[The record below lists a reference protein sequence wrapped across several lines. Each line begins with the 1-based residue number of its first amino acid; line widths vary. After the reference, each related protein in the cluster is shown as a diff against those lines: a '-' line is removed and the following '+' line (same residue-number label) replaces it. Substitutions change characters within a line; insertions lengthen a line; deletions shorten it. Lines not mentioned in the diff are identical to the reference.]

1 MKNHNPN
8 EIPQMDV
15 QVMTASRSGILGKIL
30 VFTLLATQIPLQA
43 DEPAEFDCVIE
54 PNQLVELSSP
64 VTGIID
70 TIDVDRSD
78 PVEQDQV
85 VAKLKSTVEQARV
98 ALARAR
104 AKFSG
109 EITAKKVS
117 LEFAKRKQAR
127 TDELFKKKAV
137 PFQLKDEAETEA
149 ILAASELRQAQQNK
163 RLAEL
168 ELAHAQETL
177 ALRSIRSPVS
187 GVVVERLKAPGEYVE
202 DHPIL
207 QIAEIDPLKVEV
219 ILPVSHF
226 GSIHTG
232 MTAEVLPEIDENHPY
247 PATVTLVDRVVD
259 AASGTFGVRLELP
272 NSEHQLPGGL
282 RCKVRFQSQKS
293 PRG

>member
-1 MKNHNPN
+1 M
-8 EIPQMDV
+8 I
-15 QVMTASRSGILGKIL
+15 ASRSGMLQKIL
-30 VFTLLATQIPLQA
+30 VFTLLIIPIFLRA
-43 DEPAEFDCVIE
+43 DEPTEFDCVIE

-78 PVEQDQV
+78 PVEQHQA

-104 AKFSG
+104 ANYSG
-109 EITAKKVS
+109 EIAAKRVS
-117 LEFAKRKQAR
+117 LAFAKRKEAR
-127 TDELFKKKAV
+127 TDELFNKKAV
-137 PFQLKDEAETEA
+137 SFQLKDEAETEA
-149 ILAASELRQAQQNK
+149 ILAASELRQAQRNK

-168 ELAHAQETL
+168 ELAHAEETL
-177 ALRSIRSPVS
+177 ALRNIRSPIS
-187 GVVVERLKAPGEYVE
+187 GVVVERLKSPGEYVE

-207 QIAEIDPLKVEV
+207 KIAQIDPLKVEV
-219 ILPVSHF
+219 ILPVSLF
-226 GSIHTG
+226 GSIRPG
-232 MTAEVLPEIDENHPY
+232 MTAEVLPEIDENRPY

-293 PRG
+293 PKG